1 MSVDKTQN
9 DELNIHKSPKD
20 LTSVTTKTTENLDL
34 QSQADE
40 IFYHDSRLSLS
51 LSSRLILM
59 ISLVGVIGTGFI
71 LKVCLFCSRD
81 ALLTGSLNLYIKKLQ
96 PFIFCETYLVSV
108 EVHFIY
114 RLMVLPL
121 AIDNS
126 LLTLYHLCTVL
137 EEH

>member
-1 MSVDKTQN
+1 MSVDKPKN

-59 ISLVGVIGTGFI
+59 ISLVGVIGTGLF
-71 LKVCLFCSRD
+71 LRYVCF
-81 ALLTGSLNLYIKKLQ
+81 AVFMHYLLGSLNRYIKK
-96 PFIFCETYLVSV
+96 
-108 EVHFIY
+108 
-114 RLMVLPL
+114 
-121 AIDNS
+121 
-126 LLTLYHLCTVL
+126 
-137 EEH
+137 

>member
-9 DELNIHKSPKD
+9 YELNIHKSPKD

-59 ISLVGVIGTGFI
+59 ISLVGVIGTGLF
-71 LKVCLFCSRD
+71 LRYVCFAVVMHYLRGHSIC
-81 ALLTGSLNLYIKKLQ
+81 YIKK
-96 PFIFCETYLVSV
+96 
-108 EVHFIY
+108 
-114 RLMVLPL
+114 
-121 AIDNS
+121 
-126 LLTLYHLCTVL
+126 
-137 EEH
+137 

>member
-59 ISLVGVIGTGFI
+59 ISLVGVIGTGLF
-71 LKVCLFCSRD
+71 LRYVCFAVVMHYLWGHSIC
-81 ALLTGSLNLYIKKLQ
+81 YIKKSYNHLY
-96 PFIFCETYLVSV
+96 FVKHTWFLWKYILY
-108 EVHFIY
+108 
-114 RLMVLPL
+114 
-121 AIDNS
+121 ID
-126 LLTLYHLCTVL
+126 
-137 EEH
+137 